1 MDHLE
6 KGGGEVTLFT
16 LMERQSQSLIFL
28 LQSRV
33 LEISLGRDE
42 EADRDPRIFRQTKT
56 KKPIK
61 KKNAAICMEEATS
74 QEKID
79 RDKNTF

>member
-1 MDHLE
+1 MGRQGCGSLR
-6 KGGGEVTLFT
+6 
-16 LMERQSQSLIFL
+16 ERQSQSLIFL

-33 LEISLGRDE
+33 LEIS
-42 EADRDPRIFRQTKT
+42 PRIFRQTKT
-56 KKPIK
+56 KKPIKK

-74 QEKID
+74 QEKMD

>member
-1 MDHLE
+1 
-6 KGGGEVTLFT
+6 
-16 LMERQSQSLIFL
+16 MERQSQSLIFL

-61 KKNAAICMEEATS
+61 TKKNAAICMEEATS

-79 RDKNTF
+79 RDKNTFWAKEYLERETDC